1 MDPTKSEMSLAEMD
15 YKGAFS
21 KGRISFL
28 VPLVLNV
35 SVFRISVSLKEE
47 SKTQIWLC
55 LLYSNKW
62 YFEHVTVHHSVR
74 TRRQGCAQGRVF
86 CAHVHV

>member
-28 VPLVLNV
+28 VPLVLDV
-35 SVFRISVSLKEE
+35 SVAELRK
-47 SKTQIWLC
+47 KTLE
-55 LLYSNKW
+55 KK
-62 YFEHVTVHHSVR
+62 V
-74 TRRQGCAQGRVF
+74 
-86 CAHVHV
+86 